1 MNIEGR
7 IIGNRYEIIEK
18 VGSGGMATVYKAR
31 DTILNRYV
39 AVKVLRDEFT
49 TDEEF
54 IKRFNTEAQSAAR
67 LTHPNIVSVFDVGQE
82 YNIYYIVMELIQGKT
97 LKQIISEEGA
107 LPWKWTVNIAIQI
120 CSALEMAHKN
130 GIVHRDIKPHNIII
144 TEDGIAKVTDFGIA
158 KAVSNSTITAFGTTI
173 GSVHYFSPEHARG
186 GYTDAKSDLYSLG
199 VVMYE
204 MITGKVPF
212 DADTPVSVALK
223 HMQEEPIEPI
233 QLNSRVPVAV
243 NQIIL
248 KAMKKDTSMRYG
260 SATEMMKDLSMALK
274 NPTGNFVQEKNEGDF
289 TKVIPTISE
298 NIISEDKY
306 KANRP
311 NKETVRTVEKEKP
324 KSGLAKYLDE
334 NPKMKPVVYIGIGL
348 AILLIA
354 ALIFVGSWKLT
365 TKLLGIDSDISAH
378 SGISLPKV
386 TSITVD
392 EAKQKLDSLG
402 IKYEIE
408 EAYSKDVEQGKVI
421 SQKPAEGTNYDVQ
434 KNSPVK
440 LVVSKGT
447 KPTKMPK
454 VIGKSYEEAVAE
466 LEKAELEAERV
477 DEVSQTV
484 QEGYVIKQEKNEG
497 EQLDAGSIVKIY
509 VSSGNGLEKVT
520 VPYVVDMD
528 VEDAKKA
535 LTEKKIE
542 VNIIYQEDTNKSNG
556 AVLKQS
562 LEVGSVVE
570 EGTAIT
576 ITVNKIQE
584 LKEGT
589 VNVYIKS
596 ITGYKEE
603 KTENANK
610 DSKETK
616 EKKKKNENSN
626 TADNKKT
633 STETAKINNVTVRIN
648 VDGEDVITDKE
659 VPENTELKTYTIKGK
674 GTVTIKVYV
683 GENGSEARYAY
694 EQMDMNSDNRV
705 INVKGQY

>member
-31 DTILNRYV
+31 DTILNRFV

-223 HMQEEPIEPI
+223 HMQEEPVEPI
-233 QLNSRVPVAV
+233 QLNSRVPAAV
-243 NQIIL
+243 NEIIL
-248 KAMKKDTSMRYG
+248 KAMKKDTSERYS
-260 SATEMMKDLSMALK
+260 SATNMMKDLSLALK
-274 NPTGNFVQEKNEGDF
+274 NPSGNFVHQGTTGQF

-298 NIISEDKY
+298 NIVSE
-306 KANRP
+306 NRY
-311 NKETVRTVEKEKP
+311 
-324 KSGLAKYLDE
+324 KSGDKENEVEQEEKKQNFISRYLEE
-334 NPKMKPVVYIGIGL
+334 NPEKKPIVYIGIGIITIVL
-348 AILLIA
+348 LSLILWGSIKIGQNWGGSGKNVQQEVV
-354 ALIFVGSWKLT
+354 ALQDF
-365 TKLLGIDSDISAH
+365 
-378 SGISLPKV
+378 
-386 TSITVD
+386 TSKD
-392 EAKQKLDSLG
+392 K
-402 IKYEIE
+402 E
-408 EAYSKDVEQGKVI
+408 EAVKQIKELGYQCEVEEVYSDEVEEGKVI
-421 SQKPAEGTNYDVQ
+421 SQIPAPGSEYNPKV
-434 KNSPVK
+434 NRPIK
-440 LVVSKGT
+440 LTISKGA
-447 KPTKMPK
+447 KMVKMPK
-454 VIGKSYEEAVAE
+454 VKGLQIDEAIEELKKYELEVKEEREESNTVEEGVVIRQEIEENTEINAGTTVTLYVSKGPKKVSVASVVDRDIEEA
-466 LEKAELEAERV
+466 K
-477 DEVSQTV
+477 
-484 QEGYVIKQEKNEG
+484 
-497 EQLDAGSIVKIY
+497 KI
-509 VSSGNGLEKVT
+509 
-520 VPYVVDMD
+520 
-528 VEDAKKA
+528 
-535 LTEKKIE
+535 LTESSLE
-542 VNIIYQEDTNKSNG
+542 VNVIYSEDTTKSNG
-556 AVLKQS
+556 VVLKQS
-562 LEVGSVVE
+562 LDVGSVVE

-576 ITVNKIQE
+576 LTVNKIQE

-589 VNVYIKS
+589 ININVKS
-596 ITGYKEE
+596 ITGYKEP
-603 KTENANK
+603 TTASTT
-610 DSKETK
+610 DSKENTDGSDKDKDK
-616 EKKKKNENSN
+616 EKETK
-626 TADNKKT
+626 
-633 STETAKINNVTVRIN
+633 TETKKPQNVTVMVK
-648 VDGEDVITDKE
+648 VDEETVYKQDVL
-659 VPENTELKTYTIKGK
+659 ENTENLNVTIKAK
-674 GTVTIKVYV
+674 GVVQIKVYV
-683 GENGSEARYAY
+683 NDVRYAN

-705 INVKGQY
+705 LNVKGQY

>member
-18 VGSGGMATVYKAR
+18 VGCGGMATVYKAR

-107 LPWKWTVNIAIQI
+107 LPWKWTVNISIQI
-120 CSALEMAHKN
+120 CSALEMAHRN

-223 HMQEEPIEPI
+223 HMQEEPVPPIE
-233 QLNSRVPVAV
+233 LNSKVPPAV

-248 KAMKKDTSMRYG
+248 KAMKKDTGLRYS

-274 NPTGNFVQEKNEGDF
+274 NPTGEFVQEKSVGDF
-289 TKVIPTISE
+289 TRVIPTIQENIVSE
-298 NIISEDKY
+298 NKYRSNSNKTDKAT
-306 KANRP
+306 K
-311 NKETVRTVEKEKP
+311 VEELTKP
-324 KSGLAKYLDE
+324 KSKLAKYLEE
-334 NPKMKPVVYIGIGL
+334 NPKMKPVVYIGIIL
-348 AILLIA
+348 AVILFCSI
-354 ALIFVGSWKLT
+354 IFVGSWKLT
-365 TKLLGIDSDISAH
+365 TKLLGIDSGTSQTA
-378 SGISLPKV
+378 ISLPEV
-386 TSITVD
+386 TSITID
-392 EAKQKLDSLG
+392 EAKKKLEDLG
-402 IKYEIE
+402 ITYEVE
-408 EAYSKDVEQGKVI
+408 EVYSNDVEAGKVI
-421 SQKPAEGTNYDVQ
+421 SQKPAAGTSYDKS
-434 KNSPVK
+434 KNSPVR
-440 LVVSKGT
+440 LTISKGV
-447 KPTKMPK
+447 KVVKMPK
-454 VIGKSYEEAVAE
+454 IKGLKYDEAVAE
-466 LEKAELEAERV
+466 LEKYELVAERV
-477 DEVSQTV
+477 EETSQKV
-484 QEGYVIKQEKNEG
+484 EEGIVIKQDVAENT
-497 EQLDAGSIVKIY
+497 DINAGTTVKVY
-509 VSSGNGLEKVT
+509 VSIGSGLEKVT
-520 VPYVVDMD
+520 VPYVVDTD
-528 VEDAKKA
+528 VEEAKKQ
-535 LTEKKIE
+535 LTEKKLE
-542 VNIIYQEDTNKSNG
+542 VNINYQENTNKSNG
-556 AVLKQS
+556 VVLKQS
-562 LEVGSVVE
+562 IDVGTVVE

-576 ITVNKIQE
+576 LTVNKIEE

-589 VNVYIKS
+589 INVYVKS

-603 KTENANK
+603 TKTTTQGTEDGKA
-610 DSKETK
+610 
-616 EKKKKNENSN
+616 
-626 TADNKKT
+626 T
-633 STETAKINNVTVRIN
+633 STEKTTPKKVKVRIS
-648 VDGEDVITDKE
+648 VDDEDVYKE
-659 VPENTELKTYTIKGK
+659 DVLENTEVITHTIKAK
-674 GTVTIKVYV
+674 GVVNVKVYIDEV
-683 GENGSEARYAY
+683 RYANEQLDMNGSSTVL
-694 EQMDMNSDNRV
+694 N
-705 INVKGQY
+705 IKK

>member
-97 LKQIISEEGA
+97 LKQIILEEGA

-223 HMQEEPIEPI
+223 HMQEEPVEPI

-248 KAMKKDTSMRYG
+248 KAMKKDTGLRYG

-274 NPTGNFVQEKNEGDF
+274 NPNGDFVEEKNTGDF
-289 TKVIPTISE
+289 TRVIPTISE
-298 NIISEDKY
+298 NIVSENKY
-306 KANRP
+306 RSNN
-311 NKETVRTVEKEKP
+311 NKKEDNTSRIEEPAKT
-324 KSGLAKYLDE
+324 GLAKYLEE
-334 NPKMKPVVYIGIGL
+334 NPEKKPFVIAGIVI
-348 AILLIA
+348 AIILLCG
-354 ALIFVGSWKLT
+354 LIFVGSWKLT
-365 TKLLGIDSDISAH
+365 TKLLGIDSPSV
-378 SGISLPKV
+378 SQNVISLPEV
-386 TSITVD
+386 TSISVD
-392 EAKQKLDSLG
+392 EAKKKLEEQG
-402 IKYEIE
+402 IKYEIIE
-408 EAYSKDVEQGKVI
+408 EYSNDVEQGMVI
-421 SQKPAEGTNYDVQ
+421 SQKPVAGTNYDVQ

-440 LVVSKGT
+440 LTVSKGI
-447 KPTKMPK
+447 KMVIMPK
-454 VIGKSYEEAVAE
+454 LKGLKYEEAVAE
-466 LEKAELEAERV
+466 LEKVELKAEKVEEI
-477 DEVSQTV
+477 SQTV
-484 QEGYVIKQEKNEG
+484 EEGYVIKQDDEEG
-497 EQLDAGSIVKIY
+497 KQINAGSTVKVY
-509 VSSGNGLEKVT
+509 VSKGNGLEKVT
-520 VPYVVDMD
+520 VPSVVDID
-528 VEDAKKA
+528 VEEAKKS
-535 LTEKKIE
+535 LTEKKLE
-542 VNIIYQEDTNKSNG
+542 VNITYAEDTSKSNG
-556 AVLKQS
+556 VVLKQS
-562 LEVGSVVE
+562 IDVGTVVE
-570 EGTAIT
+570 EGSSIT

-589 VNVYIKS
+589 INVYVKS
-596 ITGYKEE
+596 LTGYKEPQT
-603 KTENANK
+603 KTEETNK
-610 DSKETK
+610 DDKNSKDDKTTK
-616 EKKKKNENSN
+616 ESTEN
-626 TADNKKT
+626 KT
-633 STETAKINNVTVRIN
+633 TETAKVKNVTVRIN
-648 VDGEDVITDKE
+648 VDDEDVYKQE
-659 VPENTELKTYTIKGK
+659 VPENTELITHTIKAK
-674 GTVTIKVYV
+674 GVVNIRVYIDDV
-683 GENGSEARYAY
+683 RYSN
-694 EQMDMNSDNRV
+694 EQMDMNSGNT
-705 INVKGQY
+705 ILNVKK

>member
-130 GIVHRDIKPHNIII
+130 GIIHRDIKPHNIII

-186 GYTDAKSDLYSLG
+186 GYTDAKSDIYSLG

-233 QLNSRVPVAV
+233 QLNSRVPVAI
-243 NQIIL
+243 NKIIL
-248 KAMKKDTSMRYG
+248 KAMKKDTSARYA
-260 SATEMMKDLSMALK
+260 SATDMMKDLSMALK
-274 NPTGNFVQEKNEGDF
+274 NPSGTFVEEGITGQF
-289 TKVIPTISE
+289 TKVIPTITE
-298 NIISEDKY
+298 NMVDSHKSNNSSRTTDEEEEEEFED
-306 KANRP
+306 
-311 NKETVRTVEKEKP
+311 EKEK
-324 KSGLAKYLDE
+324 SAFARYLEE
-334 NPKMKPVVYIGIGL
+334 NPKMKPVVFAGIGL
-348 AILLIA
+348 AIILLCT
-354 ALIFVGSWKLT
+354 LIFWGSWKIT
-365 TKLLGIDSDISAH
+365 TNLLGIN
-378 SGISLPKV
+378 SGTTQQSGVSLPGV
-386 TSITVD
+386 TSISVE
-392 EAKQKLDSLG
+392 EAKQKLDDMG

-408 EAYSKDVEQGKVI
+408 EVYNKDVEAGKVI
-421 SQKPAEGTNYDVQ
+421 SQKPEAGTNYDVN

-440 LVVSKGT
+440 LTVSKGIKKVT
-447 KPTKMPK
+447 MPK
-454 VIGKSYEEAVAE
+454 VKGLSIDEAKEELAKIE
-466 LEKAELEAERV
+466 LEVKEEKEESV
-477 DEVSQTV
+477 TV
-484 QEGYVIKQEKNEG
+484 EEGIVIKQEIEEG
-497 EQLDAGSIVKIY
+497 TEVDAGSTVTIY
-509 VSSGNGLEKVT
+509 VSKGPKKVT
-520 VPYVVDMD
+520 VVS
-528 VEDAKKA
+528 VENQSEEEAKKA
-535 LTEKKIE
+535 LTEAGLE
-542 VNIIYQEDTNKSNG
+542 VNVKYQEDTSKSNG
-556 AVLKQS
+556 IVLKQS
-562 LEVGSVVE
+562 LDVGSVVA
-570 EGTAIT
+570 EGTQIT
-576 ITVNKIQE
+576 ITVNKIEE

-589 VNVYIKS
+589 INVYVKS
-596 ITGYKEE
+596 ITGYKE
-603 KTENANK
+603 T
-610 DSKETK
+610 TK
-616 EKKKKNENSN
+616 NDTNDGE
-626 TADNKKT
+626 DKKT
-633 STETAKINNVTVRIN
+633 TTPKKVTVKIN
-648 VDGEDVITDKE
+648 VDGEDVITDKN
-659 VPENTELKTYTIKGK
+659 VAENVELKTYTVKGK
-674 GTVTIKVYV
+674 GVITIKVYV
-683 GENGSEARYAY
+683 GEDGSESRYAY
-694 EQMDMNSDNRV
+694 EQMDMNSSNRV
-705 INVKGQY
+705 LNVKGQY

>member
-18 VGSGGMATVYKAR
+18 VGNGGMATVYKAR

-97 LKQIISEEGA
+97 LKQIISEDGA

-199 VVMYE
+199 IVMYE
-204 MITGKVPF
+204 MVTGRVPF

-233 QLNSRVPVAV
+233 RLNSKIPEAV

-248 KAMKKDTSMRYG
+248 KAMKKDANLRYS
-260 SATEMMKDLSMALK
+260 SATEMMKDLSRAIK
-274 NPTGNFVQEKNEGDF
+274 NPTGKFVEEKSNKDY

-298 NIISEDKY
+298 NVVSQNKY
-306 KANRP
+306 KSNREDMRS
-311 NKETVRTVEKEKP
+311 KEQP
-324 KSGLAKYLDE
+324 KSALKRYLEE
-334 NPKMKPVVYIGIGL
+334 NPKMKPVIYISIAL
-348 AILLIA
+348 LILLIGA
-354 ALIFVGSWKLT
+354 VIFWGSLKLS
-365 TKLLGIDSDISAH
+365 TKLLGGDSGS
-378 SGISLPKV
+378 SSQTGSTLQSY
-386 TSITVD
+386 TSMSID
-392 EAKQKLDSLG
+392 EAKQKLDELG
-402 IKYEIE
+402 FKYEIE
-408 EAYSKDVEQGKVI
+408 EVYNNEVEQGMII
-421 SQKPAEGTNYDVQ
+421 SQKPSAGTQYDPN
-434 KNSPVK
+434 KNSPIK
-440 LVVSKGT
+440 LTVSKGVKIVT
-447 KPTKMPK
+447 VPK
-454 VIGKSYEEAVAE
+454 VKGLTYDEAVEALQKEE
-466 LEKAELEAERV
+466 LVAERI
-477 DEVSQTV
+477 DEISQTV
-484 QEGYVIKQEKNEG
+484 EEGIVIKQDIVEG
-497 EQLDAGSIVKIY
+497 EQVNSGSTVKLY

-520 VPYVVDMD
+520 VPYVVDLD
-528 VEDAKKA
+528 IEEAKKL
-535 LTEKKIE
+535 LTENKLE
-542 VNIIYQEDTNKSNG
+542 VNITNQEDTSKSNG
-556 AVLKQS
+556 VVLKQS
-562 LEVGSVVE
+562 LDVGTVVD
-570 EGTAIT
+570 EGTSIT
-576 ITVNKIQE
+576 LTVNKIQE

-589 VNVYIKS
+589 VNINVKS

-603 KTENANK
+603 K
-610 DSKETK
+610 D
-616 EKKKKNENSN
+616 EKGQVIKPKNVS
-626 TADNKKT
+626 
-633 STETAKINNVTVRIN
+633 VRVN
-648 VDGEDVITDKE
+648 VDNEDIYKQD
-659 VPENTELKTYTIKGK
+659 VPENTENINVTIKGK
-674 GTVTIKVYV
+674 GVVTIKVYV
-683 GENGSEARYAY
+683 DEQRYAY
-694 EQMDMNSDNRV
+694 EQMDMNGNNT
-705 INVKGQY
+705 ILEVKK

>member
-243 NQIIL
+243 NRIIL
-248 KAMKKDTSMRYG
+248 KAMKKDTAFRYG
-260 SATEMMKDLSMALK
+260 SATEMMKDLSMSLK
-274 NPTGNFVQEKNEGDF
+274 NPSGEFVQERNQSDF
-289 TKVIPTISE
+289 TRVIPTISE
-298 NIISEDKY
+298 NIVSENKY
-306 KANRP
+306 RSG
-311 NKETVRTVEKEKP
+311 NKQNEKQNTEETKKT
-324 KSGLAKYLDE
+324 GLAKYLAE
-334 NPKMKPVVYIGIGL
+334 NPEKKPIVIAGIAIGI
-348 AILLIA
+348 ILLCV
-354 ALIFVGSWKLT
+354 LIFFGSWKLT
-365 TKLLGIDSDISAH
+365 TKLLGIDSSSSSQSA
-378 SGISLPKV
+378 
-386 TSITVD
+386 TSIPSVTNMSVD
-392 EAKQKLDSLG
+392 EAKKKLEEQG
-402 IKYEIE
+402 IKYEIVE
-408 EAYSKDVEQGKVI
+408 EYSNDVEQGKVI
-421 SQKPAEGTNYDVQ
+421 SQKPNAGTGYEAN

-440 LVVSKGT
+440 LTVSKGV
-447 KPTKMPK
+447 KMVIMPK
-454 VIGKSYEEAVAE
+454 IKGLTYEEAVAE
-466 LEKAELEAERV
+466 LEKVELKAEKVEEI
-477 DEVSQTV
+477 SQDV
-484 QEGYVIKQEKNEG
+484 QEGYVTKQDEEQGKEINAGTTIK
-497 EQLDAGSIVKIY
+497 VY
-509 VSSGNGLEKVT
+509 VSTGNGLEKIT
-520 VPYVVDMD
+520 VPSVVNID
-528 VEDAKKA
+528 VEEAKKS
-535 LTEKKIE
+535 LTEKKLE
-542 VNIIYQEDTNKSNG
+542 VNIVYEEDSNKSNG
-556 AVLKQS
+556 IVLKQS
-562 LEVGSVVE
+562 IEVGNVVD
-570 EGTAIT
+570 EGSSIT
-576 ITVNKIQE
+576 LTVNKIQE
-584 LKEGT
+584 FKQGII
-589 VNVYIKS
+589 NVYVKS
-596 ITGYKEE
+596 LTGYEDE
-603 KTENANK
+603 TSKTNAGDKQGNTSQKNGQDSNK
-610 DSKETK
+610 VK
-616 EKKKKNENSN
+616 
-626 TADNKKT
+626 
-633 STETAKINNVTVRIN
+633 NVTVRIN
-648 VDGEDVITDKE
+648 VDGEDVYKKD
-659 VPENTELKTYTIKGK
+659 VPENTELVTHSFNAKG
-674 GTVTIKVYV
+674 VVNVKVYIDDIRYGNEQLDMN
-683 GENGSEARYAY
+683 GEN
-694 EQMDMNSDNRV
+694 RV
-705 INVKGQY
+705 LNVKK

>member
-223 HMQEEPIEPI
+223 HMQEEPVEPI
-233 QLNSRVPVAV
+233 KLNSRVPLAV

-248 KAMKKDTSMRYG
+248 KAMKKDTGLRYA
-260 SATEMMKDLSMALK
+260 SATDMMKDLSMALK
-274 NPTGNFVQEKNEGDF
+274 NPNGDFVEEKNTGDF
-289 TKVIPTISE
+289 TRVIPTISE
-298 NIISEDKY
+298 NIISENKY
-306 KANRP
+306 RSNNRG
-311 NKETVRTVEKEKP
+311 NNNRKETNQNEVEEPP
-324 KSGLAKYLDE
+324 KTGLAKYLEE
-334 NPKMKPVVYIGIGL
+334 NPEKKPLVIAGIV
-348 AILLIA
+348 IA
-354 ALIFVGSWKLT
+354 AIALCGIIFFGSWKLT
-365 TKLLGIDSDISAH
+365 TKLLGIDSPSISQNVV
-378 SGISLPKV
+378 SLPEV
-386 TSITVD
+386 TSMSID
-392 EAKQKLDSLG
+392 EAKKKLEEQR
-402 IKYEIE
+402 IKYEITE
-408 EAYSKDVEQGKVI
+408 EYSNDVEQGKVM
-421 SQKPAEGTNYDVQ
+421 SQKPNAGTNYDIQ

-440 LVVSKGT
+440 LVVSKGVKVVT
-447 KPTKMPK
+447 MPK
-454 VIGKSYEEAVAE
+454 IKGLTYEEAVTE
-466 LEKAELEAERV
+466 LQKVELKAEKVEEI
-477 DEVSQTV
+477 SQSV
-484 QEGYVIKQEKNEG
+484 EEGYVIKQDEDEG
-497 EQLDAGSIVKIY
+497 KEINAGSTVKVY
-509 VSSGNGLEKVT
+509 VSKGNGLEKVT
-520 VPYVVDMD
+520 VPSVVDHD
-528 VEDAKKA
+528 VEEAKKS
-535 LTEKKIE
+535 LTEKKLE
-542 VNIIYQEDTNKSNG
+542 VNITYTENTSKSNG
-556 AVLKQS
+556 VVLKQS
-562 LEVGSVVE
+562 VEVGTVVE
-570 EGTAIT
+570 EGSSIT
-576 ITVNKIQE
+576 LTVNKIQE

-589 VNVYIKS
+589 INVYVKS
-596 ITGYKEE
+596 LTGYKEE
-603 KTENANK
+603 TNNSNANK
-610 DSKETK
+610 DN
-616 EKKKKNENSN
+616 KNAKDN
-626 TADNKKT
+626 TNTQNTTINKVK
-633 STETAKINNVTVRIN
+633 NVTVRIN
-648 VDGEDVITDKE
+648 VDDEDVYKKQ
-659 VPENTELKTYTIKGK
+659 VPENTEVITQSIKAK
-674 GTVTIKVYV
+674 GVVNIRVYIDEV
-683 GENGSEARYAY
+683 RCAN
-694 EQMDMNSDNRV
+694 EQMDMNGNNTV
-705 INVKGQY
+705 LNVKK

>member
-204 MITGKVPF
+204 MVTGKVPF

-233 QLNSRVPVAV
+233 QLNSRIPVAI
-243 NQIIL
+243 NKIIL
-248 KAMKKDTSMRYG
+248 KAMKKDTSARYA
-260 SATEMMKDLSMALK
+260 SATDMMKDLSMALK
-274 NPTGNFVQEKNEGDF
+274 NPSGSFVEEGITGQF
-289 TKVIPTISE
+289 TKVIPTITE
-298 NIISEDKY
+298 NMVNEESGR
-306 KANRP
+306 NR
-311 NKETVRTVEKEKP
+311 NRTKQDEEEVEEK
-324 KSGLAKYLDE
+324 KQNALAKYLEE
-334 NPKMKPVVYIGIGL
+334 NPKMKPVVYAGIGL
-348 AILLIA
+348 AIVLLC
-354 ALIFVGSWKLT
+354 ALIFWGSWKIT
-365 TKLLGIDSDISAH
+365 TSLLGINPGTTQQ
-378 SGISLPKV
+378 SGISLPDV
-386 TSITVD
+386 STISVD
-392 EAKQKLDSLG
+392 EAKQKLDDMG

-408 EAYSKDVEQGKVI
+408 EVYDEEVEAGKVI
-421 SQKPAEGTNYDVQ
+421 SQKPSAGTNYDVS

-440 LVVSKGT
+440 LTVSKGA
-447 KPTKMPK
+447 KKVIMPK
-454 VIGKSYEEAVAE
+454 VKGLTIDEAKEELAKVE
-466 LEKAELEAERV
+466 LEVKEEKEESVTVEEGIVIRQEIEEGK
-477 DEVSQTV
+477 EV
-484 QEGYVIKQEKNEG
+484 N
-497 EQLDAGSIVKIY
+497 AGSTVTIY
-509 VSSGNGLEKVT
+509 VSKGPKKVT
-520 VPYVVDMD
+520 VIS
-528 VEDAKKA
+528 VENQTEEEAKKA
-535 LTEKKIE
+535 LTEAGLE
-542 VNIIYQEDTNKSNG
+542 VNVTYQEDTSKSAG
-556 AVLKQS
+556 IVLKQS
-562 LEVGSVVE
+562 LDVGSVVA
-570 EGTAIT
+570 EGTQIT
-576 ITVNKIQE
+576 ITVNKIEEMKQ
-584 LKEGT
+584 GT
-589 VNVYIKS
+589 INVHVKS
-596 ITGYKEE
+596 ITGYKES
-603 KTENANK
+603 TNN
-610 DSKETK
+610 DSKDGED
-616 EKKKKNENSN
+616 KKASTSKNVS
-626 TADNKKT
+626 
-633 STETAKINNVTVRIN
+633 VRIN
-648 VDGEDVITDKE
+648 VDGDDVYKE
-659 VPENTELKTYTIKGK
+659 SVPENTEVITYTLKAKG
-674 GTVTIKVYV
+674 VVNIKVYV
-683 GENGSEARYAY
+683 DEVRYAN
-694 EQMDMNSDNRV
+694 EQMDMNGSNTILD
-705 INVKGQY
+705 VK

>member
-120 CSALEMAHKN
+120 CSALEMAHRN

-186 GYTDAKSDLYSLG
+186 GYTDAKSDIYSLG

-223 HMQEEPIEPI
+223 HIQEEPVPPI
-233 QLNSRVPVAV
+233 QLNSRVPEAV

-248 KAMKKDTSMRYG
+248 KAMKKDTSERYA
-260 SATEMMKDLSMALK
+260 SATEMMKDLSLALK
-274 NPTGNFVQEKNEGDF
+274 NPTGTFVEQKENTGAF

-311 NKETVRTVEKEKP
+311 REQREGRDTTRIQQEK
-324 KSGLAKYLDE
+324 KSGLAKYLAE
-334 NPKMKPVVYIGIGL
+334 NPKMKPVVYIGFGIL
-348 AILLIA
+348 AIILA
-354 ALIFVGSWKLT
+354 ALVFWGSWKLT
-365 TKLLGIDSDISAH
+365 NKLLG
-378 SGISLPKV
+378 SGDETSQSQVSIPSV
-386 TSITVD
+386 TSLTVE
-392 EAKQKLDSLG
+392 EAKKKLDDLG
-402 IKYEIE
+402 IKYEIIPE
-408 EAYSKDVEQGKVI
+408 YSDEVEQGKI
-421 SQKPAEGTNYDVQ
+421 IRQDMSAGTGYD
-434 KNSPVK
+434 KDKTRPIK
-440 LVVSKGT
+440 IYVSAGIK
-447 KPTKMPK
+447 K
-454 VIGKSYEEAVAE
+454 VTIPG
-466 LEKAELEAERV
+466 KAELVGVPFDEAKEKLEKIELQV
-477 DEVSQTV
+477 KEEKEISSTV
-484 QEGYVIKQEKNEG
+484 QEGVVIRIDPEAATEVN
-497 EQLDAGSIVKIY
+497 AGSTVTVY
-509 VSSGNGLEKVT
+509 VSSGPEKVA
-520 VPYVVDMD
+520 VID
-528 VEDAKKA
+528 VTNETEEQAKKV
-535 LTEKKIE
+535 LTEKKFE
-542 VNIIYQEDTNKSNG
+542 VDVEYKEDTSKSDG
-556 AVLKQS
+556 IVLKQS
-562 LEVGSVVE
+562 IEGGSVVE
-570 EGTAIT
+570 VGSKILL
-576 ITVNKIQE
+576 TVNKIS
-584 LKEGT
+584 KNVEGT
-589 VNVYIKS
+589 ININVKSLAKKHLGDEVDTTTTTDDSDDKDNKESKKDTNVTIKVMVNGDKIYDNSVS
-596 ITGYKEE
+596 RN
-603 KTENANK
+603 TENL
-610 DSKETK
+610 
-616 EKKKKNENSN
+616 
-626 TADNKKT
+626 
-633 STETAKINNVTVRIN
+633 NVTF
-648 VDGEDVITDKE
+648 ES
-659 VPENTELKTYTIKGK
+659 KGN
-674 GTVTIKVYV
+674 VTIKVYINDILA
-683 GENGSEARYAY
+683 NGKSYT
-694 EQMDMNSDNRV
+694 MDLNSADKV
-705 INVKGQY
+705 LNVN